1 MFVNISNDGK
11 PYFSRK
17 VQTFIALDKLAID
30 KNSELF
36 DLEEI
41 IDLSEVNTTR
51 KNTFA
56 FAVAV
61 EKMNLKHEEAEK
73 MLEEK

>member
-1 MFVNISNDGK
+1 MSVNLSSDGK
-11 PYFSRK
+11 LYFSRK
-17 VQTFIALDKLAID
+17 VQIFIALDKLAIE

-41 IDLSEVNTTR
+41 IDLSTVNTTR

-61 EKMNLKHEEAEK
+61 EKLNLKHEEAEK

>member
-1 MFVNISNDGK
+1 
-11 PYFSRK
+11 
-17 VQTFIALDKLAID
+17 LDKLAIE

-41 IDLSEVNTTR
+41 IDLSEVSSPR

-61 EKMNLKHEEAEK
+61 EKLNLRYEEAEK